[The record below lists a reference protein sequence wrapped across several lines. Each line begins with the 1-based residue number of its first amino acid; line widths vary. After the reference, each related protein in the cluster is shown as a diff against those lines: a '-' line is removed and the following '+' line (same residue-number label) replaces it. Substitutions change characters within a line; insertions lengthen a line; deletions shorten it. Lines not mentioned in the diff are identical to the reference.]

1 MKTKIKYG
9 IVIGT
14 GIIIF
19 GILGVQAASVVPS
32 NGVLYS
38 NSNSTVTTVE
48 GALNELYAGVE
59 HLKSI
64 GTASASDILSGKTA
78 LIQGNEVTGTIASLA
93 ATTYTPSTSNQ
104 TIAAGKYL
112 SGAQT
117 IVGDADLISANIK
130 SGANIFGVA
139 GNANVVDTSSG
150 DATAAQILSGK
161 KAYVDGKLVTGSIAS
176 LAAKTY
182 TPGTSNQTIAAGK
195 YLSGAQTIAGDA
207 DLKAANI
214 KSGVELFG
222 VTGTYT
228 SDANATAAQI
238 LSGKKAYV
246 DGKLVTGTR
255 TAQNNSY
262 KIIGRQVDNHSK
274 AASTA
279 GFNYTSTATGKVI
292 IFVGGAGDS
301 GSFSS
306 YYSYAVTKNGT
317 AVTAT
322 ANNINAWNGTAYY
335 TFNVVNGDV
344 IAVSSSVTGSAG
356 VNSVFAFGMLVS

>member
-9 IVIGT
+9 VVIGT
-14 GIIIF
+14 GIIVF
-19 GILGVQAASVVPS
+19 GILGVQASSVVPS

-38 NSNSTVTTVE
+38 NNSSSVTTVE

-93 ATTYTPSTSNQ
+93 AKTYTPGTSNQ

-117 IVGDADLISANIK
+117 IAGDADLISANIK

-161 KAYVDGKLVTGSIAS
+161 KAYVDGKLVTGTIAS

-195 YLSGAQTIAGDA
+195 YLSGAQTITGDA
-207 DLKAANI
+207 DLTAANI
-214 KSGVELFG
+214 KSGVNIFG
-222 VTGTYT
+222 ITGTYAVT
-228 SDANATAAQI
+228 STSTQYLGYGNTATVKTYDCTGISGYKNLTKDNFVIVPSGFASYTYSSPAATTKSFSYSYNAST
-238 LSGKKAYV
+238 
-246 DGKLVTGTR
+246 GKLTVNQSELIVGTTVVTILYDT
-255 TAQNNSY
+255 Y
-262 KIIGRQVDNHSK
+262 YVPI
-274 AASTA
+274 
-279 GFNYTSTATGKVI
+279 KV
-292 IFVGGAGDS
+292 VR
-301 GSFSS
+301 
-306 YYSYAVTKNGT
+306 
-317 AVTAT
+317 
-322 ANNINAWNGTAYY
+322 
-335 TFNVVNGDV
+335 
-344 IAVSSSVTGSAG
+344 
-356 VNSVFAFGMLVS
+356 